1 MVLHMEKNFKKFISF
16 EKLIQLKTKTLFLNQ
31 SLEKRELR
39 QIIVPCVYC
48 AR

>member
-16 EKLIQLKTKTLFLNQ
+16 EKLIQLKTKTLFLINHNG
-31 SLEKRELR
+31 KRELR